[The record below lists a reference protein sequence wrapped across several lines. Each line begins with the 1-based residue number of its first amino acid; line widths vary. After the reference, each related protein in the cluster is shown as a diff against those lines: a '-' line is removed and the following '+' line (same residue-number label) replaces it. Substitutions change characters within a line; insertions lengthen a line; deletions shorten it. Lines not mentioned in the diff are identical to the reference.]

1 MSINQTININSI
13 NSTKKIVKIKANDE
27 DLIFL
32 AEETSVI
39 RFISLDATLEIIR
52 KFDRFIIEGKL
63 IVDLVQEDAITS
75 EEINTHLILPL
86 RRVLEKQAKQENTK
100 KLKEVIVV
108 LDKED
113 DIDTLESDS
122 IDIQAICL
130 EELLLSID
138 PFIKKEI

>member
-113 DIDTLESDS
+113 DIDILESDS

>member
-108 LDKED
+108 LDTED
-113 DIDTLESDS
+113 DIDILESDS